1 MLAIETTAT
10 WAFSVDVTVGVNT
23 ETYTNLAA
31 DRDAV
36 TAVTALVAW
45 ANDAGRAW
53 SGSRTFSWDWS
64 RHSDSGGALLVLA
77 CSGTFSLS
85 AGAATNLGL
94 PAAVGVVGVVGT
106 APALGTWAPVSRVS
120 VRGNLRVLAAG
131 DGCGDGAVR
140 PGVPGTA
147 AKNPQ
152 VSAIGTAIDAARLA
166 AILATASNPR
176 RCLVYQLHKATWLTR
191 ALGDISRSSAG
202 PMHYAFELTLAG
214 LAL

>member
-1 MLAIETTAT
+1 MLALETTAS
-10 WAFSVDVTVGVNT
+10 WAFSVDVTVGGNT
-23 ETYTNLAA
+23 ETYTNSAS

-36 TAVTALVAW
+36 TAMTMLVAW

-53 SGSRTFSWDWS
+53 TGTRTFSWEWA
-64 RHSDSGGALLVLA
+64 RHAATGGALLILA

-85 AGAATNLGL
+85 VGAALNLGL
-94 PAAVGVVGVVGT
+94 PAAAGVVGVVGT
-106 APALGTWAPVSRVS
+106 APALGTWAPISRLS
-120 VRGNLRVLAAG
+120 IRGNLRVLAAG

-147 AKNPQ
+147 AKNPKAE
-152 VSAIGTAIDAARLA
+152 AIGTAIDAARLA

-176 RCLVYQLHKATWLTR
+176 RCLVYQLHKDTWLTR
-191 ALGDISRSSAG
+191 ALGEITRSSSG
-202 PMHYAFELTLAG
+202 PMYYAFELTLAG